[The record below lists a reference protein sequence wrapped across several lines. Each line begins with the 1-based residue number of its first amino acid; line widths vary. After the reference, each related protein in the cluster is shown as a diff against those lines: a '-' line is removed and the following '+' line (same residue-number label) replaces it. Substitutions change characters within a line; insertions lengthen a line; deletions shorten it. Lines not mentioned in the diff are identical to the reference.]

1 MCELPSPS
9 KRAYNLTR
17 SKTPLSRTQAKS
29 IKNRTCP
36 VRESSKACQGNT
48 MVLVRCCYM
57 IKNPLTYRK
66 CNI

>member
-17 SKTPLSRTQAKS
+17 SKIPLSRTQAQS

-36 VRESSKACQGNT
+36 VRESNKACQENT
-48 MVLVRCCYM
+48 MTLVRCCYM
-57 IKNPLTYRK
+57 IKNQLTY
-66 CNI
+66 